1 MQGHLSIFMIKVEA
15 TTVTC
20 SEVWS
25 FLLQVFVVCVNGHKL
40 KKEKRRHATLIVWQ
54 VETDIGKYNFLF
66 IIMPIFNA
74 IP

>member
-40 KKEKRRHATLIVWQ
+40 KKEKKKTCNIDCMAGGDRHWEV
-54 VETDIGKYNFLF
+54 
-66 IIMPIFNA
+66 
-74 IP
+74 